1 MFHVTEK
8 LMTFVNYSQKKC
20 DCEDSSKVNIPV
32 QKKKKEIHVKTLSSD
47 FDTIIAR
54 NSKIRIS
61 NFKVVTAWRG
71 TSIDYKYLVSI

>member
-1 MFHVTEK
+1 MSTILRKNVIARTVQK
-8 LMTFVNYSQKKC
+8 STFQCKK
-20 DCEDSSKVNIPV
+20 
-32 QKKKKEIHVKTLSSD
+32 KKKKEIHVKTLSSD